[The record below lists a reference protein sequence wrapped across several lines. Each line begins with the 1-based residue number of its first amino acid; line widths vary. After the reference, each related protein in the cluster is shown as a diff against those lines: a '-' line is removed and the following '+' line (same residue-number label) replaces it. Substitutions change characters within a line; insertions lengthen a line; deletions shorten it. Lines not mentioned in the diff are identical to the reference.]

1 MLVALTDGFER
12 FTSVSELC
20 NYARLTPLIR
30 QRGHTVKRR
39 PRISNIGNQKL
50 GNLLLYLQIYSLQ
63 IRQGIQSCI
72 KA

>member
-39 PRISNIGNQKL
+39 PCISNIGNQKL
-50 GNLLLYLQIYSLQ
+50 GNLLLYLQIYSLK